1 MWYTIFKFELQYRAK
16 RLETYLYFGLLF
28 LFSLVAFNFIYEGQN
43 IGLVK
48 ENAPY
53 ITAKIMSITSG
64 IFMIISSLIMGV
76 PVLRDFQYNTASL
89 LFVTPIKK
97 WDYLLGRFLGSF
109 AVLVLVFSALI
120 WGMIIGEW
128 LPWRAADKL
137 LPFQFWHYLQ
147 PFLTLVMPTLFFGGS
162 LFFVSGALS
171 RNLMVVYTQGVLFF
185 VVFMLSRQ
193 LENPFVAAI
202 IEPFSFMAV
211 GEVVQT
217 WSLEE
222 RNSLVVPLQ
231 GVLLYNRL
239 FWMSIGGLV
248 LWIGYVVFD
257 FNLIKGKPSKKQ
269 KVAVFQS
276 KQLGQTAF
284 KMPKITVQT
293 GFWTKLK
300 QWQAH
305 TWFYTKEI
313 LYARSFWSL
322 LLCGMVIILINS
334 IHLGTYY
341 GVDSYPTT
349 YFIVEELQELSI
361 YFFLMILVF
370 YSGEL
375 IWKERD
381 IHFYEIYDVL
391 PISNV
396 MILAGKFCALIL
408 IYVFLLFALMLSG
421 IIFQT
426 IQGYYQYEI
435 GVYMMGFFLELLPFL
450 VFYTFLSFF
459 IQVMA
464 NSKFIAYLLVL
475 VSFLV
480 TLALDML
487 NYGHAL
493 CRFGG
498 VSLGKYSDMNGYGHF
513 LAPYLWFLGYW
524 LAFCVVLLVLAAVF
538 NIRGTEPSF
547 KNRWRWSRQNLSP
560 ALVKLGGLSLLIFIL
575 IGSYIFYNT
584 NVLNDYWTHT
594 EKQEFRA
601 NYEKTLKKMQDLPQ
615 PKITAVNLEVEL
627 YPSRRDYTVAGYY
640 WLKNPYE
647 EAIQD
652 IYIQKWIDPQIT
664 IEEITFEGEASKN
677 DNYQRYDFNHYILNQ
692 PLATGDSIKMTFKQ
706 SFKTQGFVESRPSTR
721 IVENGTFLGNYHF
734 PTLGYNPKIE
744 LRDTQDREQYGLA
757 VRKKL
762 AKRDS
767 PRAIEKKG
775 EEGHNIQFEIVIG
788 TDAEQIAVAPGALQK
803 KWTAHQRNYFHY
815 KMEAPMIDFYA
826 LVSARYQ
833 VLQDEWTPTQDSLS
847 KPVDLEIYYHPGHE
861 YNLNRMMEAMKASFD
876 YFSANFSP
884 YQYRQMRIMEFPRYE
899 SFAQSFPNTVPFSE
913 SMGFILNIND
923 ATDVDI
929 PFFITAHE
937 VAHQWWGM
945 QVMAADVEGRHMIL
959 ESLAQYSALMVL
971 QEQYSKAKVQ
981 QLLDMELKAYLKGRN
996 SDAGQ
1001 EVSLALVEGQ
1011 EYIYYRKGAVNF
1023 YALQYYIGENNVNL
1037 ALSRFIEDWHI
1048 LDNQL
1053 QQGRYPNTRDL
1064 LGYFRAVTPDSLQYV
1079 IDDLFETITLYDNT
1093 ALTGTYTEISPQQY
1107 RVNLNI
1113 QARKYQVDSL
1123 GIEVPV
1129 GLKDWIDVGVYAPTA
1144 NGEEELIYLKKHQI
1158 SNREQPL
1165 ELMVNKK
1172 PSRAGIDPLHK
1183 LIDKKVE
1190 DNVIQLNEA
1199 LDSAYKKQ

>member
-16 RLETYLYFGLLF
+16 SLETYLYFGVLF

-53 ITAKIMSITSG
+53 IIAKVMSISAG

-97 WDYLLGRFLGSF
+97 RDYLLGRFLGSF
-109 AVLVLVFSALI
+109 LVLVLVFSALI
-120 WGMIIGEW
+120 WGMSVGEW

-147 PFLTLVMPTLFFGGS
+147 PFLTLVVPTLFFGGS

-185 VVFMLSRQ
+185 VVFILSRQ
-193 LENPFVAAI
+193 LENPFIAAI

-222 RNSLVVPLQ
+222 RNSLVVSLQ

-239 FWMSIGGLV
+239 FWMSIGILV

-257 FNLIKGKPSKKQ
+257 FNLIKGQPSKAQ
-269 KVAVFQS
+269 KANIFQAE
-276 KQLGQTAF
+276 KIPQTAF
-284 KMPKITVQT
+284 KMPNITLQT
-293 GFWTKLK
+293 GFWAKLK

-305 TWFYTKEI
+305 TWFYTKGI

-322 LLCGMVIILINS
+322 LLCGVVIILINS
-334 IHLGTYY
+334 INLGTYY

-381 IHFYEIYDVL
+381 IHFHEIYDVL
-391 PISNV
+391 PISNF
-396 MILAGKFCALIL
+396 MILVSKLCALIL

-426 IQGYYQYEI
+426 VQGYYQYEI

-459 IQVMA
+459 IQVTV
-464 NSKFIAYLLVL
+464 NSKFIGYMLVL

-480 TLALDML
+480 TLALDIL

-513 LAPYLWFLGYW
+513 LEPYLWFLGYW
-524 LAFCVVLLVLAAVF
+524 LAFCVLLLVFAAVF
-538 NIRGTEPSF
+538 NLRGTEPSF
-547 KNRWRWSRQNLSP
+547 KNRWQWSRQNLSP
-560 ALVKLGGLSLLIFIL
+560 SLVKLGSLAFLTFML

-615 PKITAVNLEVEL
+615 PKITAVNLKVEL
-627 YPSRRDYTVAGYY
+627 YPSQRNYAVAGYY
-640 WLKNPYE
+640 WLKNPHE

-664 IEEITFEGEASKN
+664 IEEITFEGEVNEN
-677 DNYQRYDFNHYILNQ
+677 DKYQEYDFNHYILKQ

-706 SFKTQGFVESRPSTR
+706 SFKTQGFVESNPSTR
-721 IVENGTFLGNYHF
+721 IIENGTFLGNYHF
-734 PTLGYNPKIE
+734 PTLAYNPKIE
-744 LRDTQDREQYGLA
+744 LRDKQDREKYGLA
-757 VRKKL
+757 PRKKL

-767 PRAIEKKG
+767 AAAIEKKG
-775 EEGHNIQFEIVIG
+775 EEGHNIQFEIIIG
-788 TDAEQIAVAPGALQK
+788 TDADQTAVAPGTLQK

-833 VLQDEWTPTQDSLS
+833 VLHDQWFSPQDSLS

-861 YNLNRMMEAMKASFD
+861 YNLDRMMEAMKVSFD
-876 YFSANFSP
+876 YFSTNFSP
-884 YQYRQMRIMEFPRYE
+884 YQYQQMRIMEFPRYE

-923 ATDVDI
+923 STDVDMS
-929 PFFITAHE
+929 FFITAHE

-945 QVMAADVEGRHMIL
+945 QIMAADVQGRHMIL

-971 QEQYSKAKVQ
+971 QKKYSKVKVQ
-981 QLLDMELKAYLKGRN
+981 QFLDMELKAYLNGRN
-996 SDAGQ
+996 ADAGQ
-1001 EVSLALVEGQ
+1001 EVPLALVEGQ

-1023 YALQYYIGENNVNL
+1023 YALQDYIGEDNVNL

-1053 QQGRYPNTRDL
+1053 RQGRYPNTRDL

-1093 ALTGTYTEISPQQY
+1093 ALTGTYTKISPQQY
-1107 RVNLNI
+1107 QVNLNI
-1113 QARKYQVDSL
+1113 QAKKYQVDSL

-1129 GLKDWIDVGVYAPTA
+1129 GLKDWIEVGVYAPTT

-1158 SNREQPL
+1158 LSREQFL
-1165 ELMVNKK
+1165 ELVVDKK

-1190 DNVIQLNEA
+1190 DNVVQLNA
-1199 LDSAYKKQ
+1199 ILDGDDK